1 MIIIT
6 KNADEDSNNLSTTSI
21 KNCWTSENNVIG
33 TTETPKNNDVI
44 DNDLAASTRK
54 KQFQINTTPFKID
67 STETE
72 FNKRKNF
79 SPIICELNT
88 RVSNKAVEGFSSKQS
103 GVDFDVVIIN
113 FPNKSFPA
121 FHKPKNYAVIEA
133 GQTTKHSDEQVN
145 TRKEIQTAPTEN
157 TNNADNSAVQQ
168 NNEEWRKGTTIILG
182 DSAISELMEK
192 QENQSQ
198 IFPRGTN

>member
-1 MIIIT
+1 M
-6 KNADEDSNNLSTTSI
+6 
-21 KNCWTSENNVIG
+21 
-33 TTETPKNNDVI
+33 
-44 DNDLAASTRK
+44 
-54 KQFQINTTPFKID
+54 
-67 STETE
+67 
-72 FNKRKNF
+72 
-79 SPIICELNT
+79 
-88 RVSNKAVEGFSSKQS
+88 
-103 GVDFDVVIIN
+103 
-113 FPNKSFPA
+113 
-121 FHKPKNYAVIEA
+121 IEA

-182 DSAISELMEK
+182 DSEISELMEK

>member
-1 MIIIT
+1 M
-6 KNADEDSNNLSTTSI
+6 
-21 KNCWTSENNVIG
+21 
-33 TTETPKNNDVI
+33 
-44 DNDLAASTRK
+44 
-54 KQFQINTTPFKID
+54 
-67 STETE
+67 
-72 FNKRKNF
+72 
-79 SPIICELNT
+79 
-88 RVSNKAVEGFSSKQS
+88 
-103 GVDFDVVIIN
+103 
-113 FPNKSFPA
+113 
-121 FHKPKNYAVIEA
+121 IEA

-168 NNEEWRKGTTIILG
+168 NNEKWRKGTTIILG

>member
-1 MIIIT
+1 M
-6 KNADEDSNNLSTTSI
+6 
-21 KNCWTSENNVIG
+21 
-33 TTETPKNNDVI
+33 
-44 DNDLAASTRK
+44 
-54 KQFQINTTPFKID
+54 
-67 STETE
+67 
-72 FNKRKNF
+72 
-79 SPIICELNT
+79 
-88 RVSNKAVEGFSSKQS
+88 
-103 GVDFDVVIIN
+103 
-113 FPNKSFPA
+113 
-121 FHKPKNYAVIEA
+121 IEA

>member
-1 MIIIT
+1 M
-6 KNADEDSNNLSTTSI
+6 
-21 KNCWTSENNVIG
+21 
-33 TTETPKNNDVI
+33 
-44 DNDLAASTRK
+44 
-54 KQFQINTTPFKID
+54 
-67 STETE
+67 
-72 FNKRKNF
+72 
-79 SPIICELNT
+79 
-88 RVSNKAVEGFSSKQS
+88 
-103 GVDFDVVIIN
+103 
-113 FPNKSFPA
+113 
-121 FHKPKNYAVIEA
+121 IEA

-157 TNNADNSAVQQ
+157 TNNADNSTVQQ

>member
-1 MIIIT
+1 M
-6 KNADEDSNNLSTTSI
+6 
-21 KNCWTSENNVIG
+21 
-33 TTETPKNNDVI
+33 
-44 DNDLAASTRK
+44 
-54 KQFQINTTPFKID
+54 
-67 STETE
+67 
-72 FNKRKNF
+72 
-79 SPIICELNT
+79 
-88 RVSNKAVEGFSSKQS
+88 
-103 GVDFDVVIIN
+103 
-113 FPNKSFPA
+113 
-121 FHKPKNYAVIEA
+121 IEA

-168 NNEEWRKGTTIILG
+168 NNEELRKGTTIILG

>member
-1 MIIIT
+1 M
-6 KNADEDSNNLSTTSI
+6 
-21 KNCWTSENNVIG
+21 
-33 TTETPKNNDVI
+33 
-44 DNDLAASTRK
+44 
-54 KQFQINTTPFKID
+54 
-67 STETE
+67 
-72 FNKRKNF
+72 
-79 SPIICELNT
+79 
-88 RVSNKAVEGFSSKQS
+88 
-103 GVDFDVVIIN
+103 
-113 FPNKSFPA
+113 
-121 FHKPKNYAVIEA
+121 IEA

-198 IFPRGTN
+198 IFTRGTN

>member
-1 MIIIT
+1 M
-6 KNADEDSNNLSTTSI
+6 
-21 KNCWTSENNVIG
+21 
-33 TTETPKNNDVI
+33 
-44 DNDLAASTRK
+44 
-54 KQFQINTTPFKID
+54 
-67 STETE
+67 
-72 FNKRKNF
+72 
-79 SPIICELNT
+79 
-88 RVSNKAVEGFSSKQS
+88 
-103 GVDFDVVIIN
+103 
-113 FPNKSFPA
+113 
-121 FHKPKNYAVIEA
+121 IEA

-182 DSAISELMEK
+182 DSPISELMEK

>member
-1 MIIIT
+1 M
-6 KNADEDSNNLSTTSI
+6 
-21 KNCWTSENNVIG
+21 
-33 TTETPKNNDVI
+33 
-44 DNDLAASTRK
+44 
-54 KQFQINTTPFKID
+54 
-67 STETE
+67 
-72 FNKRKNF
+72 
-79 SPIICELNT
+79 
-88 RVSNKAVEGFSSKQS
+88 
-103 GVDFDVVIIN
+103 
-113 FPNKSFPA
+113 
-121 FHKPKNYAVIEA
+121 IEA

-157 TNNADNSAVQQ
+157 TNNANNSAVQQ